1 MEASLES
8 HEKTCEPT
16 AGCLREG
23 GMDLDLAAPINELD
37 SGMFADANKLEFEG
51 AALLRDQIK
60 ELEGTIDGSQPV
72 KEGNRTLS
80 KLSSDSKRRKSPK
93 RQSYRYD

>member
-1 MEASLES
+1 MAESSVCSEPESSLRIRTQTTYQSRSVLLCRGDVEASLES

-37 SGMFADANKLEFEG
+37 SGMFADANKLEVV
-51 AALLRDQIK
+51 
-60 ELEGTIDGSQPV
+60 S
-72 KEGNRTLS
+72 
-80 KLSSDSKRRKSPK
+80 
-93 RQSYRYD
+93 